1 MRTRPRAS
9 CSRRSPRPQGKA
21 WARRR
26 GRYLRRQGSRGQS
39 PSQAASESK
48 HGAAWSAEKG
58 GQPVFSTRVPFVRL
72 RDLEKRL
79 DRWRMRARGGL
90 GGLGSAPCSGGA
102 AVPPCP
108 LGARRRPPRRGSAL
122 AGSRFVSSS
131 LLTPSAGG
139 HAGGSGTLGRAG
151 RCGCPLPPAG
161 ASPAWA
167 RERARRR
174 CSGAG
179 VGAGVGASER
189 VRHFAGK
196 SWRCAGRVLLGTM
209 HMRSKPGS
217 LRFRPQGRPSY
228 RPLRP
233 GPVGLL
239 VML

>member
-1 MRTRPRAS
+1 MGGRPGRAVGWTHARGSRVWAHELGRRMRTRPRAS

-79 DRWRMRARGGL
+79 DCWRMRARGGL

-139 HAGGSGTLGRAG
+139 HAGGSGTLGPSPSAHWRVPCLG
-151 RCGCPLPPAG
+151 AG
-161 ASPAWA
+161 ACAPSVFGCG
-167 RERARRR
+167 RGCGGGCERACATLCRGSR
-174 CSGAG
+174 GG
-179 VGAGVGASER
+179 V
-189 VRHFAGK
+189 
-196 SWRCAGRVLLGTM
+196 
-209 HMRSKPGS
+209 
-217 LRFRPQGRPSY
+217 
-228 RPLRP
+228 
-233 GPVGLL
+233 PVEFY
-239 VML
+239 